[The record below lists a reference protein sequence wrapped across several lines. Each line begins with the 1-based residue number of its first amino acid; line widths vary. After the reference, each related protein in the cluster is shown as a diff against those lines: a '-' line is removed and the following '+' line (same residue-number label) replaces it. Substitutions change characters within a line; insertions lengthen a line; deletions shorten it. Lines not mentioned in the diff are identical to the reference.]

1 MLARVAHATYV
12 TMTKGTRAKRT
23 TGAGRR
29 RPKAAVD
36 FKTVNAWLQR
46 ELIDAYQRQ
55 TAASEMLSVIC
66 ARGAPTSSRIAAN
79 GELPPSDVERPTHLD
94 SEQFR
99 SAAWTCQPFYGR
111 LRVRQTERMVWRLLP
126 VSGKSARQ

>member
-99 SAAWTCQPFYGR
+99 SAAWTCQPFYGK
-111 LRVRQTERMVWRLLP
+111 LKCGKPSAW
-126 VSGKSARQ
+126 SGACCR

>member
-29 RPKAAVD
+29 RPKAAAD

-99 SAAWTCQPFYGR
+99 FAAWTCQPFYGR